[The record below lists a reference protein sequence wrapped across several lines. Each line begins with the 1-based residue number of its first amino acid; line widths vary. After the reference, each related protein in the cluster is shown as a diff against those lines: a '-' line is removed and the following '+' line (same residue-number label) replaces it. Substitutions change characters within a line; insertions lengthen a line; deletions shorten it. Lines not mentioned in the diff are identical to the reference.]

1 VIRLRF
7 PDGHVQEIGSNR
19 LWHLTTRLIAEDH
32 GVAHAVATAADL
44 RLALK
49 ALGHHGEITVDERQ
63 AEALLV
69 VMQSNAPRAARLVV
83 PTRRSRRSAKP
94 LD

>member
-19 LWHLTTRLIAEDH
+19 LWHLTSRLIAEDH
-32 GVAHAVATAADL
+32 GVSYAVGTAADL
-44 RLALK
+44 RVALK
-49 ALGHHGEITVDERQ
+49 ALGHHGSITLDERQ
-63 AEALLV
+63 AGALLA
-69 VMQSNAPRAARLVV
+69 VMRTKAPRAGGLVV
-83 PTRRSRRSAKP
+83 LPRRSRRLSEP

>member
-19 LWHLTTRLIAEDH
+19 LWHLTSRLIAEDH
-32 GVAHAVATAADL
+32 GVSHAVGTAADL
-44 RLALK
+44 RLVLK
-49 ALGHHGEITVDERQ
+49 ALGHRGDITLDERQ
-63 AEALLV
+63 AGALLA
-69 VMQSNAPRAARLVV
+69 VMRSKAPPAARLVV
-83 PTRRSRRSAKP
+83 PPRGLRRSAKP